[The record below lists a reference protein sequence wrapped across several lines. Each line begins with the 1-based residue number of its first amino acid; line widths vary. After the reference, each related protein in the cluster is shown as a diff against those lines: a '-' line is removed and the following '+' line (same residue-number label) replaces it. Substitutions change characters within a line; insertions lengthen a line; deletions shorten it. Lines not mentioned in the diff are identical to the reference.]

1 MTGSLCVSRVELL
14 TPEVHLGRVGR
25 IAGWRDVPFTFQL
38 RNQSAVPTTCEVE
51 ELAAI
56 DVRGTEQGAGGVL
69 LLRLEAGET
78 REVSAWL
85 RTAQVTLPLY
95 PYTPPPK
102 NTESN
107 STTEDVVQD
116 SSKYFSHLARPY
128 TATDSAHAKKNEKA
142 QNKLLNEL

>member
-95 PYTPPPK
+95 PYTLTPTPTP
-102 NTESN
+102 TPTP
-107 STTEDVVQD
+107 TTTPTPTPTPNRV
-116 SSKYFSHLARPY
+116 P
-128 TATDSAHAKKNEKA
+128 
-142 QNKLLNEL
+142 

>member
-1 MTGSLCVSRVELL
+1 MTGSLCVSLVELL

-25 IAGWRDVPFTFQL
+25 IAGWRDVPFTFEL

-69 LLRLEAGET
+69 QLRLEAGET

-85 RTAQVTLPLY
+85 RTAQVTLPLPLHPY
-95 PYTPPPK
+95 PYTPTLHPYP
-102 NTESN
+102 
-107 STTEDVVQD
+107 
-116 SSKYFSHLARPY
+116 YLYPYPLPRPLPLPLPY
-128 TATDSAHAKKNEKA
+128 P
-142 QNKLLNEL
+142 